1 MPDITIQDLE
11 PGQTVIIAVV
21 QHEEYDDPDDG
32 EEYDDPDDGEE
43 EDIPEPVAKILDLV
57 SNG

>member
-21 QHEEYDDPDDG
+21 QHEEYDDPDD
-32 EEYDDPDDGEE
+32 PDDGEE

>member
-21 QHEEYDDPDDG
+21 QR

>member
-21 QHEEYDDPDDG
+21 QHEEYDDP
-32 EEYDDPDDGEE
+32 EDGEE
-43 EDIPEPVAKILDLV
+43 EDIPGPVAKILDLV